1 LQIKEFLD
9 SVCEQIKYKPIREDI
24 AEELKNHIEELKE
37 NYIQEGMKED
47 IAEQKA
53 IEQMGDSKEI
63 GKRLNKIHRP
73 KLDWKLLLI
82 LTILLCFGF
91 LVVLIRNG
99 LDGNSHIGKYIIF
112 LIIGIIF
119 GTAIYFIDYKRLS
132 KYSNILYLIA
142 TGLIIFTMFF
152 GRMVNGIPHLY
163 IGNIIS
169 CVPTVISMPLYILA
183 FIGFIECSNKESKLQ
198 NIISKYVN
206 IRININFIKII
217 ILSIFSLIL
226 CIQIPSMASASVLGL
241 TYMILGTAK
250 ILQTKE
256 NKIKNIIKLWGSI
269 TAIGVVLLLL
279 VLGVS
284 PYRWDRLQITI
295 NPESDPEGGGWIA
308 INRKEIIESA
318 KFFGESE
325 NMSNAID
332 LFDEGT
338 DYAFIAI
345 LAHYRMGNK
354 HYSYCIYYSIK
365 HKTDF
370 KCYENKR

>member
-1 LQIKEFLD
+1 MQIKEFLD
-9 SVCEQIKYKPIREDI
+9 NVCEQIKYKSIREDI
-24 AEELKNHIEELKE
+24 AEELKNHMEELKE
-37 NYIQEGMKED
+37 NYIQEGMKEN

-82 LTILLCFGF
+82 LIVLLCLGF
-91 LVVLIRNG
+91 LVVLIRIKNG
-99 LDGNSHIGKYIIF
+99 LQGSVSASHIGKYIIF

-119 GTAIYFIDYKRLS
+119 GTAIFFIDYKRLN

-142 TGLIIFTMFF
+142 TGLIIFTVFF

-183 FIGFIECSNKESKLQ
+183 FVGFIECSNKESKLQ
-198 NIISKYVN
+198 NNISKYVN
-206 IRININFIKII
+206 ITININLIKII

-226 CIQIPSMASASVLGL
+226 CIMIPSMSSASVLGL
-241 TYMILGTAK
+241 TYMVIATVK
-250 ILQTKE
+250 ILQIKE
-256 NKIKNIIKLWGSI
+256 NKIKNIIKLWGSV
-269 TAIGVVLLLL
+269 TVIGVVLLLL
-279 VLGVS
+279 ILGIS

-295 NPESDPEGGGWIA
+295 NPESDPEGGGWVA

-338 DYAFIAI
+338 DYAFISI
-345 LAHYRMGNK
+345 LAHYRMVDK
-354 HYSYCIYYSIK
+354 YYSYFSNYSFK
-365 HKTDF
+365 HKTNF
-370 KCYENKR
+370 KC